1 MGASQVALV
10 VKNPPAS
17 TGGMRDMGLI
27 PGSGRSPEGG
37 RDDPL
42 QGSCLENPL
51 DRGAW
56 RATVYRVAESRT
68 GLNRPSSSSS
78 TKLASGNGRREL
90 VVENSG
96 YLGSPRDMREIW
108 PWKSKMSS
116 LLLCKPEYHKVFLLH
131 VSLYKGYLAHNY
143 FELKHFVFIL

>member
-1 MGASQVALV
+1 MGASQAALV

-37 RDDPL
+37 HDDPL

-56 RATVYRVAESRT
+56 RATVYRVAKSRT
-68 GLNRPSSSSS
+68 GLKRPSSSSS

-96 YLGSPRDMREIW
+96 YLGSPRDMREI
-108 PWKSKMSS
+108 
-116 LLLCKPEYHKVFLLH
+116 
-131 VSLYKGYLAHNY
+131 
-143 FELKHFVFIL
+143 